1 MIFCNVFKCLIFL
14 VRGYVVFVKMCNDN
28 FFLFYLNVFVIKDK
42 VKRSLNLFEFFIF
55 IKFLI
60 IFMLDENVNI
70 NMLMVWLCYGYD
82 N

>member
-1 MIFCNVFKCLIFL
+1 
-14 VRGYVVFVKMCNDN
+14 MCNDN

-60 IFMLDENVNI
+60 IFMFDENVNI

>member
-14 VRGYVVFVKMCNDN
+14 VRGCVVFVKMCNDN

>member
-1 MIFCNVFKCLIFL
+1 M
-14 VRGYVVFVKMCNDN
+14 VRGCVLFVKMCNDK
-28 FFLFYLNVFVIKDK
+28 FFLFYLNVFEIKDK

>member
-1 MIFCNVFKCLIFL
+1 
-14 VRGYVVFVKMCNDN
+14 MCNDN

>member
-1 MIFCNVFKCLIFL
+1 
-14 VRGYVVFVKMCNDN
+14 MCNDN
-28 FFLFYLNVFVIKDK
+28 FFLFYLNVFVIEDK

>member
-1 MIFCNVFKCLIFL
+1 MII
-14 VRGYVVFVKMCNDN
+14 

>member
-1 MIFCNVFKCLIFL
+1 
-14 VRGYVVFVKMCNDN
+14 MCNDN

-70 NMLMVWLCYGYD
+70 NMLMFWLCYGYD